1 VLKGCQ
7 VKSYNGV
14 DLSEPALALAVKN
27 LGVLSCPV
35 ELVRNDIPHCQ
46 WKPTSTMSSTAVL
59 LSIICLWKERPSF
72 SAARQ
77 GA

>member
-1 VLKGCQ
+1 LRVKVGPASLGGIAIEPFPLDLGCGGAATLAPVLKGCQ

-27 LGVLSCPV
+27 LGVLSG
-35 ELVRNDIPHCQ
+35 
-46 WKPTSTMSSTAVL
+46 
-59 LSIICLWKERPSF
+59 PSF

>member
-1 VLKGCQ
+1 LRVKVGPASLGGIAIEPFSFLDLGCGDAATLAPVLKGCQ

-27 LGVLSCPV
+27 LGVLSG
-35 ELVRNDIPHCQ
+35 
-46 WKPTSTMSSTAVL
+46 
-59 LSIICLWKERPSF
+59 PSF